1 MVLRTGRLWLLLM
14 LWPVLARAQSSLL
27 DRASAAVRTGHYR
40 DGYVLAEQAAAEFER
55 ASDWRQASKARN
67 MMGNALFYEARY
79 AEARRWYELSLK
91 LARQAGDQEAEVL
104 RWNNLG
110 NVAMFLGQYG
120 EADRAYQEAQRTA
133 STKWPEAAMTTT
145 VNHAT
150 LLQRLGKDREAL
162 DLYLKL
168 RPQAVG
174 LPLVSQGQLAA
185 NLGALYRRLGDPYR
199 ARELYHAALQQFQQA
214 KFSDGIIGTLKNIGI
229 AEAVE
234 FQDYPQARQLFQQA
248 LKQAQQSE
256 NGRERLVITL
266 YLAEVAFRQAHWPE
280 AEQLWK
286 TALDLSVAQKAPE
299 QQWRA
304 LYGLGRVAAQQGG
317 DSQRYLREAV
327 QVIEQLRADVATGSR
342 TEFLADKREV
352 YDSYIAGLW
361 KGPQEELFGWLER
374 SRARTQAE
382 RQAVPRLAEL
392 QTRLRDGELMAIY
405 WVSGPRAALLW
416 VKKEAVGEVELP
428 NAPRPREPWLFDAAA
443 YLPDD
448 LRRGVRHV
456 IVVPDGWLATVPFVF
471 PGIAVSTLP
480 AARLLRDA
488 TANSQ
493 DSRRPAMALA
503 AAQNQDGLPPLPGAA
518 AEVKVVEATLS
529 LPWRSLAARTA
540 PGELGKTALLREL
553 PGLQVL
559 HVAAHAVVDT
569 ERPNRSRLV
578 LADSTLS
585 AGEFE
590 KLDLGG
596 LDLVTLSACQTAQG
610 RLVAGDGVQSL
621 TAAFLRAGAHS
632 VVASLWPVSDAA
644 ALEFMRQFYAA
655 LAHGHGKAEALRI
668 AQQRLRDSG
677 GALAEPR
684 HWAAFVLHGD
694 GRGVITGSPR
704 LSPMALMAAG
714 GVILLLAAIWWI
726 KARA

>member
-14 LWPVLARAQSSLL
+14 LLPTLGRAQSSLL

-40 DGYVLAEQAAAEFER
+40 DGYALAEQAAAEFER
-55 ASDWRQASKARN
+55 VSDWRQASKARN

-79 AEARRWYELSLK
+79 GEARRWYELSLK
-91 LARQAGDQEAEVL
+91 LARQAGDQEAVVL

-133 STKWPEAAMTTT
+133 GTAWPEAAMTTT

-168 RPQAVG
+168 RPQAVR
-174 LPLVSQGQLAA
+174 LPLISQGQLAA

-199 ARELYHAALQQFQQA
+199 ARELYHAALAQFHQA

-248 LKQAQQSE
+248 LRQAQQSE
-256 NGRERLVITL
+256 NGREQLVITL
-266 YLAEVAFRQAHWPE
+266 YLAEVAFRQDDARE

-286 TALDLSVAQKAPE
+286 TALDLSVSQKAPE

-327 QVIEQLRADVATGSR
+327 QVIEQLRADVASGSR

-361 KGPQEELFGWLER
+361 KGPREELFAWLER

-382 RQAVPRLAEL
+382 RQAVPHLAEL
-392 QTRLRDGELMAIY
+392 QARLRDGELMAIY
-405 WVSGPRAALLW
+405 WVSGARMALLW
-416 VKKEAVGEVELP
+416 VKRDAAGEVELP
-428 NAPRPREPWLFDAAA
+428 HTPRPRDPWLFDAEAF
-443 YLPDD
+443 LPAEV
-448 LRRGVRHV
+448 RRGVRHV
-456 IVVPDGWLATVPFVF
+456 MVVPDGWLATVPFVF
-471 PGIAVSTLP
+471 SGVAVSTLP
-480 AARLLRDA
+480 AARLLREVTVNA
-488 TANSQ
+488 Q
-493 DSRRPAMALA
+493 DSHRPALALA
-503 AAQNQDGLPPLPGAA
+503 AAQNQDGLPPLPEAM
-518 AEVKVVEATLS
+518 AEVRAVEDSLS
-529 LPWRSLAARTA
+529 LPWRTLAAGTA
-540 PGELGKTALLREL
+540 SGELAKLALLREL

-559 HVAAHAVVDT
+559 HVAAHAVVDS
-569 ERPNRSRLV
+569 ERPNRSRIV

-590 KLDLGG
+590 KLDLSG

-610 RLVAGDGVQSL
+610 RLIAGEGVQSL
-621 TAAFLRAGAHS
+621 SAAFLRAGAHS
-632 VVASLWPVSDAA
+632 VVASLWPVSDGAA
-644 ALEFMRQFYAA
+644 REFMRQFYAA
-655 LAHGHGKAEALRI
+655 MAQGHGKAEALRI
-668 AQQRLRDSG
+668 AQQRLRDSK
-677 GALAEPR
+677 GALAKPE
-684 HWAAFVLHGD
+684 HWAAFVLYGD

-704 LSPMALMAAG
+704 LSPMLLMAAG
-714 GVILLLAAIWWI
+714 GALLLLAALWWL
-726 KARA
+726 KARP